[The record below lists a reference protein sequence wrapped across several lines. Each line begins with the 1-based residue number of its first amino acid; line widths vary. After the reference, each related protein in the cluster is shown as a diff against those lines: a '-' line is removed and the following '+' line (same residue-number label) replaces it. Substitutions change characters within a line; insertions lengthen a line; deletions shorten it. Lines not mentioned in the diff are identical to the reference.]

1 MRPSLIILLAVG
13 SVAALPQHIWEDSDA
28 SASKSPSPHPPLP
41 TMFTIS
47 TPAPINPEKPDI
59 PLLSPRSTTN
69 ESAGTSKRGL
79 AYKADNVL
87 AAWSGKPVSWA
98 YNWGVSHGAMP
109 SNIAF
114 IPMVWCPTGTTVDS
128 WKSTASSA
136 IASGSRALL
145 SFNEPD
151 NSGQCG
157 ISYAQAAS
165 TYQQYMNPF
174 KGKAT
179 LISPSVSNSVVSGQG
194 LTYLENFLKACN
206 GKCNIDAVGFHWYG
220 DAGNAANDLKAYV
233 NKCIALAKKYGI
245 SSVWLTEFGLTN
257 ASAQQQADFL
267 HSVLPWLDSNGAVG
281 GYAYF
286 LCADGSLMTGT
297 SISSPLGQ
305 AYAS

>member
-1 MRPSLIILLAVG
+1 MRPSWVFLLAAG
-13 SVAALPQHIWEDSDA
+13 SAVARPQHVWENSSTA
-28 SASKSPSPHPPLP
+28 IKAPSTHTPLP
-41 TMFTIS
+41 SMVPIS
-47 TPAPINPEKPDI
+47 TPASTKFLDTASPLIN
-59 PLLSPRSTTN
+59 LRSTTN

-98 YNWGVSHGAMP
+98 YNWGVNRGPMP

-114 IPMVWCPTGTTVDS
+114 IPMVWCPTGTNVDS

-136 IASGSRALL
+136 ISSGARALL
-145 SFNEPD
+145 AFNEPD

-157 ISYAQAAS
+157 ISYAGAAS
-165 TYQQYMNPF
+165 TYQEYMNPF
-174 KGKAT
+174 TGKAT
-179 LISPSVSNSVVSGQG
+179 LISPSVSNSVVAGQG
-194 LTYLENFLKACN
+194 LTYLENFLRACN

-220 DAGNAANDLKAYV
+220 DAGNASNNLKAYV

-286 LCADGSLMTGT
+286 WCGDGSLMAGT
-297 SISSPLGQ
+297 AISSPLGQ